1 MLEKSF
7 VKELREL
14 SRSSS
19 LRHEHGLVLVEGYRA
34 IAGAIDSGAQ
44 IQEIYYSDPSKT
56 KYFAAVDNEK
66 LVETTAK
73 AITQFSTTNNPQSAI
88 ALCTMPRTNKDC
100 FKQEKN
106 KHRPIFVL
114 DNLTDPGNVGTIM
127 RSAVAFDFAGII
139 MIGGVDPFN
148 TKVIRSSAG
157 TVFGLDV
164 LIAEEYQL
172 PEILGSRPI
181 YATKANGE
189 KELGTSSL
197 ESNAVFVLG
206 NEAHGI
212 KGEYFEKNATSLRV
226 NMAELCESLNV
237 AMLATIVAHEM
248 FSAKVK
254 TVQ

>member
-34 IAGAIDSGAQ
+34 IAGAISSGAD
-44 IQEIYYSDPSKT
+44 IQEIYYSDPTKT
-56 KYFAAVDNEK
+56 KYFPNIDSEK
-66 LVETTAK
+66 LVEVTDK

-88 ALCTMPRTNKDC
+88 ALCSMPRSNKES
-100 FKQEKN
+100 FKSEKN
-106 KHRPIFVL
+106 NHRPIFVL
-114 DNLTDPGNVGTIM
+114 DNVTDPGNVGTIM
-127 RSAVAFDFAGII
+127 RSALAFDFAGII
-139 MIGGVDPFN
+139 MLGGVDPFN
-148 TKVIRSSAG
+148 TKAIRSSAG
-157 TVFGLDV
+157 TIFGLDV

-172 PEILGSRPI
+172 DDILGSRPI
-181 YATKANGE
+181 YATRADGESELSDANID
-189 KELGTSSL
+189 
-197 ESNAVFVLG
+197 SNAVFVLG

-212 KGEYFEKNATSLRV
+212 KSDYFEKNATSLRV

-248 FSAKVK
+248 FSVKVK
-254 TVQ
+254 SVK

>member
-1 MLEKSF
+1 MLEKAF

-19 LRHEHGLVLVEGYRA
+19 LRHEHKLVLVEGYRA
-34 IAGAIDSGAQ
+34 IAGAIASGAH
-44 IQEIYYSDPSKT
+44 IQEIYYSDPSKVVL
-56 KYFAAVDNEK
+56 FGGVDKEK
-66 LVETTAK
+66 LVEVSDK

-88 ALCTMPRTNKDC
+88 ALCTMPHANKDC
-100 FKQEKN
+100 FKNEKN
-106 KHRPIFVL
+106 KHRPIFIL

-172 PEILGSRPI
+172 DDILGSRPM
-181 YATKANGE
+181 YATRADGE
-189 KELGTSSL
+189 SELGSTSID
-197 ESNAVFVLG
+197 SNAVFVLG

-212 KGEYFEKNATSLRV
+212 KGEYFENNATSLRV

-248 FSAKVK
+248 FSVKVK
-254 TVQ
+254 Q